1 MNQRN
6 IRLLRVDYVVGLF
19 IVLYGLNDHIGLNN
33 TQKTATAIKCNGG
46 RDEKD

>member
-1 MNQRN
+1 MQHKW
-6 IRLLRVDYVVGLF
+6 LRRRVVYCF
-19 IVLYGLNDHIGLNN
+19 YGLNDHIVLNN